1 MTCAC
6 HSETNQSIPAMIH
19 RLTSS
24 YADLQVEVI
33 EMRDELAK
41 QKHRV
46 QCQEQI
52 IASFLDEI
60 KRCAT

>member
-33 EMRDELAK
+33 EMREELVK

-52 IASFLDEI
+52 ITSFLDEI